1 MGECTVGKCQEKIG
15 FFDLFMLNAMSFD
28 MFNGMVK
35 CLNALIQAC
44 NSFCGREE
52 AGDVLYRDRMVKQS
66 ADSVRAGI

>member
-15 FFDLFMLNAMSFD
+15 FFDFFVLDTMRFD
-28 MFNGMVK
+28 MFNGFVK

-52 AGDVLYRDRMVKQS
+52 VEMCYTE
-66 ADSVRAGI
+66 IEW